1 MPLKSLIEALAS
13 VSDTSVVLTDG
24 VFEPPGPRIL
34 YVNAAFERMTGY
46 KAKEVIG
53 RDPRF
58 LQGPGTSVAGRKKLA
73 KALRE
78 GVRCR
83 VVLLNYRKSG
93 EPYRCAID
101 VFPIA
106 DPSGGLLAAV
116 ALEREVE
123 RRPGRPVRKT

>member
-1 MPLKSLIEALAS
+1 MPLKSLIEALAAA
-13 VSDTSVVLTDG
+13 SDTAVVVTDG
-24 VFEPPGPRIL
+24 LSEPPGPRIL

-46 KAKEVIG
+46 RAKEVLG

-73 KALRE
+73 QALRG

-101 VFPIA
+101 LFPIPGPDGA
-106 DPSGGLLAAV
+106 PIGAV

-123 RRPGRPVRKT
+123 RRPGRPARRD